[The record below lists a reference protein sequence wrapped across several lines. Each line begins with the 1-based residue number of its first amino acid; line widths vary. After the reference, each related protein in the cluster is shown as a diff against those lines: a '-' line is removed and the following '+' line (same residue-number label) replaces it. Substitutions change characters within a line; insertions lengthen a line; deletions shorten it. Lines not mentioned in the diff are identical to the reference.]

1 MSKTKRRVA
10 PKDKKKIL
18 SAHAEVSQLVKKI
31 SDVILE
37 HVTPLDKTERWI
49 IVSRAINSV
58 FNAHY
63 RVSLASAEERLKEIE
78 SEACK

>member
-1 MSKTKRRVA
+1 MSKTKHRIT

-18 SAHAEVSQLVKKI
+18 SAQAEVSQLVKKI

-37 HVTPLDKTERWI
+37 HVTPLDKTERWLI
-49 IVSRAINSV
+49 ASRAINSV

-63 RVSLASAEERLKEIE
+63 RVSLVSAEERLKEIE
-78 SEACK
+78 EKSK